1 MRPLQ
6 VLLVEDELLIAM
18 LFAEVLEDMGHTVCA
33 MESSEADAVA
43 AAAKFNPDLII
54 ADAKLRKGSGIAA
67 LATILLSGHVP
78 HMFVSG
84 DVSSVRAARPD
95 AIVMQKPFFAADL
108 ARAVELAMDAKAA
121 GA

>member
-1 MRPLQ
+1 MKSLR
-6 VLLVEDELLIAM
+6 VLLVEDEVLIAM

-33 MESSEADAVA
+33 MESTEADAVA

-54 ADAKLRKGSGIAA
+54 ADAKLRKGSGVSA
-67 LATILLSGHVP
+67 LTTILLSGYVP

-84 DVSSVRAARPD
+84 DISGVRAARPD
-95 AIVMQKPFFAADL
+95 AIVMQKPFFAVDL

-121 GA
+121 A